1 MEYTEN
7 TELLELVDQ
16 HFVPAADASEATVKL
31 STADFFK
38 LIERHAPG
46 TFFAAELPRVLK
58 RAGYR
63 TILIGEDLLWLAKA
77 R

>member
-1 MEYTEN
+1 MEPTEN
-7 TELLELVDQ
+7 PELRELIDQ

-31 STADFFK
+31 STVDFFK

-46 TFFAAELPRVLK
+46 SFYVEELARVLK
-58 RAGYR
+58 SAGYR
-63 TILIGEDLLWLAKA
+63 TTLIGEDLLWLARA